1 MNIIRKGVSFI
12 DIVFTIG
19 RYLSKQYP
27 FLIDFNVM
35 IAKDT
40 AYLYNGLKRKITEE
54 IAIQNADFL

>member
-1 MNIIRKGVSFI
+1 MNIIRKSVSFI

-54 IAIQNADFL
+54 IAI